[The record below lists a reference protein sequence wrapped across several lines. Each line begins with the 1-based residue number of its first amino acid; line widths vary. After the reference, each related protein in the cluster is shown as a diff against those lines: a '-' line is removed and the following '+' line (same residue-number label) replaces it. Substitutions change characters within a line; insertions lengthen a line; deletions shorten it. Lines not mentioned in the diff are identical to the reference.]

1 MLRRGEG
8 GKWEQKPRKNKIFLR
23 KRGPFSSF
31 FLLKNFFCDE
41 LLTGVLQESDGA
53 VYMCRVK

>member
-23 KRGPFSSF
+23 KRGPFSAFFYKKTSF
-31 FLLKNFFCDE
+31 VTSF
-41 LLTGVLQESDGA
+41 
-53 VYMCRVK
+53 